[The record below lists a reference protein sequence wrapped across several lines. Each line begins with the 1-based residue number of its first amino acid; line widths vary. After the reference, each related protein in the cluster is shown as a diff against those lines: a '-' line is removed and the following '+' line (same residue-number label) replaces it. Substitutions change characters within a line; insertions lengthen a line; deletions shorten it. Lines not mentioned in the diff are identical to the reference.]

1 MRKVYI
7 LSMFLSTQFSIAV
20 DYSVPFIGSQSPGI
34 SAFTYKDIG
43 VFRELKEKIDMLK
56 IIVKDVCFD
65 PTDDNSDSIY
75 FSTSTVYDIA
85 TLNQNYV
92 TSWGCTASDGTDN
105 DVVAGYV
112 SFKDNLGAFDE
123 AKVVLVGLDQTNVK
137 IQTTSFDTNDRIS
150 SWCVTVLDGN
160 TSDSV
165 SVDGNM
171 DIDGDGTNELTFQEF
186 IKERKCS

>member
-7 LSMFLSTQFSIAV
+7 LSMFLSTQFSMAV
-20 DYSVPFIGSQSPGI
+20 DYSVPFIGSQSTGI

-43 VFRELKEKIDMLK
+43 VFRELKEKIDILK

-75 FSTSTVYDIA
+75 FTSTVYNIA

>member
-1 MRKVYI
+1 MRKLSI
-7 LSMFLSTQFSIAV
+7 LSMILSTQLSIAV
-20 DYSVPFIGSQSPGI
+20 DYSVPLLGTQSVGI
-34 SAFTYKDIG
+34 SSFTYKDIG
-43 VFRELKEKIDMLK
+43 VFRELKEKIEMLK
-56 IIVKDVCFD
+56 VIVKDVCFD
-65 PTDDNSDSIY
+65 PTDTNSDSIY
-75 FSTSTVYDIA
+75 FTTSTVYNIA
-85 TLNQNYV
+85 TSNQNYV
-92 TSWGCTASDGTDN
+92 TSWGCTASDGTNN

-160 TSDSV
+160 TGDSV
-165 SVDGNM
+165 AIDGNI
-171 DIDGDGTNELTFQEF
+171 DIDGDGTDELTFQEF